1 MGTLPIFSDRV
12 YVKSVV
18 IKKLILEVRASEE
31 RGYRYIWSI
40 NMAGVGADGPAPGA
54 KDDAPDL
61 GVTIVHKVK
70 SKLGYTEI
78 HTPAPPMDDKGQ
90 VK

>member
-1 MGTLPIFSDRV
+1 
-12 YVKSVV
+12 
-18 IKKLILEVRASEE
+18 
-31 RGYRYIWSI
+31 
-40 NMAGVGADGPAPGA
+40 MAGVGADGPAPGA